1 MADKVMAGVLFVIVS
16 VFTFFVFDFIRIA
29 LNDNVYDNALVILLG
44 VLTILFDVTLF
55 ILMRLMFR
63 ENKR

>member
-1 MADKVMAGVLFVIVS
+1 MADKVMAGVLFAIVS

>member
-1 MADKVMAGVLFVIVS
+1 MADKLMAGVLFIIVS

-44 VLTILFDVTLF
+44 VLTILFNVCLF
-55 ILMRLMFR
+55 ILVRSMFR
-63 ENKR
+63 ENS